1 MFQYFCHN
9 ILHECLI
16 DLILVATEI
25 ILEDLQLCSLQQILK
40 KTILEVKSGL
50 EADCGKNS
58 KNKGILILNLSDF
71 HFFYWRR
78 LRL

>member
-25 ILEDLQLCSLQQILK
+25 ILEDLQLFSLPQIP
-40 KTILEVKSGL
+40 EKS
-50 EADCGKNS
+50 
-58 KNKGILILNLSDF
+58 F
-71 HFFYWRR
+71 
-78 LRL
+78 